1 MKNQGLRWL
10 KLLAIAMLALP
21 AFAAHPASAQADCRT
36 FPETGHQVC
45 GTFLTYWNN
54 NGALA
59 QQGYP
64 ITEPVSE
71 TSDTDGKIYT
81 VQYFER
87 AVFEEHPE
95 FAGTQNEVLLQL
107 LGVFFYQSRYPGGAT
122 GQTPNAEA
130 NSQLFPETGHKVGG
144 TFLAYWT
151 SHGALRQQ
159 GYPISDEFTEV
170 NQLDSKPYKVQY
182 FERAVF
188 EYHPEFAGTPNEVL
202 LSQLGTFQNTRKH
215 SAPTP
220 VPPAATATTA
230 PSQPTSTTAPPPPPP
245 AATATTA
252 PADPCAGL
260 PAANPD
266 VITIPVSRCGPAGTA
281 FGWTAKGFHP
291 NENVGVYITLPDGG
305 VAGAPFQVSTD
316 DQGYVID
323 GVTFGT
329 RSDFPLGRYA
339 ITFEGV
345 DSHITK
351 IEYFKLIP

>member
-1 MKNQGLRWL
+1 MKYHGLRWL
-10 KLLAIAMLALP
+10 KLIAIVMLALP
-21 AFAAHPASAQADCRT
+21 AFAAQHASAQATCRT
-36 FPETGHQVC
+36 FTETGHQVC
-45 GTFLTYWNN
+45 GTFLQYWTD

-95 FAGTQNEVLLQL
+95 LAGTPNEVLLQL

-122 GQTPNAEA
+122 GQIPSVEA
-130 NSQLFPETGHKVGG
+130 NAQLFPETGHKVGG
-144 TFLAYWT
+144 TFLTYWT

-159 GYPISDEFTEV
+159 GYPISDEFIEV
-170 NQLDSKPYKVQY
+170 NQLDGKPYKVQY

-188 EYHPEFAGTPNEVL
+188 EYHPEFAGTANEVL
-202 LSQLGTFQNTRKH
+202 LSQLGTFQNTKKH
-215 SAPTP
+215 QPAPQPTAVPAGPTATP
-220 VPPAATATTA
+220 VPAQPTATTPA
-230 PSQPTSTTAPPPPPP
+230 PPP
-245 AATATTA
+245 AATNT
-252 PADPCAGL
+252 PDPCGGL
-260 PAANPD
+260 PPVNPD
-266 VITIPVSRCGPAGTA
+266 VITIPTSRCGPAGTT
-281 FGWTAKGFHP
+281 FGWTARGFHA

-316 DQGYVID
+316 EDGYVLD
-323 GVTFGT
+323 GVSFGT
-329 RSDFPLGRYA
+329 LPGYPLGRYA

-345 DSHITK
+345 DSHITQ
-351 IEYFKLIP
+351 IEYFQLIP